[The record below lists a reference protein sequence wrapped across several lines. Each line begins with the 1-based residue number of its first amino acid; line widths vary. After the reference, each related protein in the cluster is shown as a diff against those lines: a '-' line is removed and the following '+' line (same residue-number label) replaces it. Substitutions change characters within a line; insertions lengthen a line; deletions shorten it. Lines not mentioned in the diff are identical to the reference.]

1 MRWIRERQFDVNAHA
16 QHEVRESLE
25 TAYLKEAILDHL
37 TYSVGKARKFATL
50 FDYYQAVALVVRDR
64 LMRRWVRTLETY
76 FSSDEKAVCYFSAEY
91 LPGRHLEN
99 NLASLELNNHI
110 EQALASL
117 GIRLDDVLEEEAE
130 PGLGNGGLGRLA
142 SCFMDSLATL
152 KIPAVGYGIRYEYG
166 IFRQLIVNSEQQE
179 VPDHW
184 LQFGNPW
191 EFVRPEQTVRVGFGG
206 KVESY
211 ADDHGSYRAKWQ
223 PSAVVIGTPYDTLIP
238 GYRCNNVNTLRLW
251 GASSSESLD
260 LQSFNQGNYFGA
272 VTSAIACET
281 ISKVL
286 YPNDHSLEGKK
297 LRLQQQYF
305 FVACSLWD
313 ICRTFG
319 FTRTSAQ
326 HIPSRVAIQLNDT
339 HPAIAVAELLRLLID
354 YYELTW
360 DDAWKITEQTF
371 AFTNHTLLSEA
382 LEVWP
387 EWLITELLPRH
398 AQLLREI
405 DRRFHEQL
413 EKTSPALLDTFPE
426 VSLFQSWHGQ
436 DAVRMAHLACIA
448 SKHINGVAALHS
460 TLMVDSVFKPLAKV
474 FPDRFLNVTN
484 GITFRRWLGL
494 ANPSLCSI
502 IAQEIGSDWLQDSEQ
517 LRRLEFVSSNSDFQ
531 SRWYK
536 VKQDN
541 KIRLAEHLKAK
552 LGISVPTNALYD
564 VQVKRIHEYKRQL
577 LFALYVIAR
586 HQALSRG
593 ELLDAP
599 PRVCFV
605 GGKAASSYHIAKQVI
620 HLIGRVGNVINTSP
634 TNALLQLHFLPN
646 FNVSLGEKV
655 YPAAD
660 LSEQISMAGKEASGT
675 GNMKFALNGAY
686 TIGTL
691 DGANIEI
698 RDQVGSKHFFQFGLT
713 VEEVKSLD
721 ATGYNPSQYLDTSPR
736 LREAVH
742 ALISGEFT
750 NGDCSTFRDLHT
762 VLTQYDSYKVLA
774 DFDSYWAAQ
783 TKVDEHYR
791 NTTAWIEGSI
801 CNTAR
806 IAYFSS
812 DRAISE
818 YCEKIWRVKP
828 LDVTIEA

>member
-1 MRWIRERQFDVNAHA
+1 MRWIRERQFDATTHA

-25 TAYLKEAILDHL
+25 TNYLKEAILDHL
-37 TYSVGKARKFATL
+37 TYSVGKARKFATS

-64 LMRRWVRTLETY
+64 LMRRWVNTLEAF
-76 FSSDEKAVCYFSAEY
+76 FSSSERAVCYFSAEY

-99 NLASLELNNHI
+99 NLASLELNTHI

-117 GIRLDDVLEEEAE
+117 GISLDEIIEEEAE

-166 IFRQLIVNSEQQE
+166 IFKQTIVNSEQQE
-179 VPDHW
+179 LPDHW

-191 EFVRPEQTVRVGFGG
+191 EFIRPEQTVRVGFGG
-206 KVESY
+206 TVEPY
-211 ADDHGSYRAKWQ
+211 ADETGSFRAKWT
-223 PSAVVIGTPYDTLIP
+223 PGAVVIGTPYDTLVP
-238 GYRCNNVNTLRLW
+238 GFRCANVNTLRLW

-305 FVACSLWD
+305 FIACSLWD

-319 FTRTSAQ
+319 FSRTTA
-326 HIPSRVAIQLNDT
+326 HNIPDRVAIQLNDT
-339 HPAIAVAELLRLLID
+339 HPAIAVAELLRILID
-354 YYELTW
+354 YYELAW
-360 DDAWKITEQTF
+360 DEAWKITENTF
-371 AFTNHTLLSEA
+371 SFTNHTLLSEA

-387 EWLITELLPRH
+387 EWLISELLPRH

-405 DRRFHEQL
+405 DRRFSEHVA
-413 EKTSPALLDTFPE
+413 KNSPDKLSSFGE
-426 VSLFQSWHGQ
+426 VSLYQSWHGQ

-448 SKHINGVAALHS
+448 SKQINGVAELHS
-460 TLMVDSVFKPLAKV
+460 KLMVESVFKPFADL
-474 FPDRFLNVTN
+474 FPERFINITN

-494 ANPSLCSI
+494 ANPELCKVL
-502 IAQEIGSDWLQDSEQ
+502 AEEIGTDWLLDAEQ
-517 LRRLEFVSSNSDFQ
+517 LSRLEFVASSSELQ
-531 SRWYK
+531 IKWQL
-536 VKQDN
+536 VKKNN
-541 KIRLAEHLKAK
+541 KSRLASYLKAR
-552 LGISVPTNALYD
+552 LGIELPINAIYD

-586 HQALSRG
+586 YQALQKG

-599 PRVCFV
+599 ARVCLL

-620 HLIGRVGNVINTSP
+620 HLIGKIGTVVNSS
-634 TNALLQLHFLPN
+634 ALSSLLQIHFLPN
-646 FNVSLGEKV
+646 FSVSLGEKV

-698 RDQVGSKHFFQFGLT
+698 RDRVGHEYFFDFGLT
-713 VEEVKSLD
+713 VEAIKQLD
-721 ATGYNPSQYLDTSPR
+721 SEGYRPWEYLERSPR
-736 LREAVH
+736 LQSAVN
-742 ALISGEFT
+742 ALVSGEFT
-750 NGDCSTFRDLHT
+750 NGDTSTFRDLHT
-762 VLTQYDSYKVLA
+762 VLTQYDAYKVLA
-774 DFDSYWAAQ
+774 DFDSYWETQMNVDTHYADTQ
-783 TKVDEHYR
+783 EWTK
-791 NTTAWIEGSI
+791 GSI
-801 CNTAR
+801 LNTAR
-806 IAYFSS
+806 ISYFSS
-812 DRAISE
+812 DRAIEE
-818 YCEKIWRVKP
+818 YCDRVWRVKA
-828 LDVTIEA
+828 LEVEKS